1 MKRSEQNTKE
11 RGSVPR
17 SRLSKRPSVAI
28 KIISPG
34 MTEMEAAMR

>member
-1 MKRSEQNTKE
+1 MQRSEQKRKE
-11 RGSVPR
+11 SDSLPR

-34 MTEMEAAMR
+34 MTEMEAVER